1 MRIRKPYLLPAIL
14 LLTISFSL
22 QAQISHLVTHY
33 ARNDYAAGNQNWS
46 IGIDKQ
52 GYLYAGNNNGLL
64 VFDGVHWKTYQV
76 PGRLIV
82 RSVLIAD
89 DGRIYTGSFE
99 EFGYWEKN
107 GESGLTYHSLKPLLK
122 NYRFHNEEIWK
133 IVESE
138 KKIYFQSFS
147 SLFVYDGKTV
157 KAISTRGNVV
167 FLLKA
172 GDKMFLQNV
181 RGALFE
187 VINDKL
193 EKVEMG
199 DLMAGSEV
207 KTILPYGLSTYL
219 IGTTSSGLFLYDGK
233 SIKPWETPANEL
245 LKQSQINNGIILGS
259 KIIFGTIV
267 RGIVILDRNGNLI
280 DNLNGDNTLQ
290 DNTVLSMCPDDKG
303 NIWAGL
309 DRGIDYIS
317 FDSPLD
323 LYLQEGS
330 QTGAV
335 YTAVLDGTDLYIGTN
350 RGISLYRKAG
360 EQYKYAGLVP
370 NSQGQVWELKKIDG
384 EIFCGHTNGSYVIK
398 DQKLVKISQVNGG
411 YSLQKFMYQ
420 GTEYLIQST
429 YSSLVLYRKEGNDWK
444 YYREIYGYVEPS
456 YFLENDHLGNIWVG
470 HSVKG
475 LYQLRLNAT
484 LDSVAYLH
492 NFGMKDG
499 FKAENNTGVFKIDS
513 RVVFTSGKMIY
524 TWDDLEQKIIQ
535 FTYLNNQLQ
544 EYAGAKRI
552 IPAGNNRY
560 WFIKQDNVALFE
572 IKSGK
577 VKLIYRL
584 LPEEY
589 KVRMVESFEN
599 IIPLNESESLLCL
612 DNGFVIIHMNKI
624 AAATNKRFKPEFKNI
639 LAWNAAGEKI
649 KIFPG
654 IKSVKIPHS
663 NNSLSITFT
672 PENHPLEKPLYQYKL
687 ENIDTAWSS
696 WSNENDIKYSRLP
709 KGDYVFHVRALLPS
723 GFPSEDVIFRFTI
736 KPPWYACTLA
746 FLLYSLAFAGIIY
759 LSLSWNKRRVNRHH
773 ERLRQE
779 ASAKTLLEKKQAEQE
794 IITLQNQNLETQISY
809 KNLQLADATYS
820 ILKKNELLI
829 GIKDELEKQRIA
841 LGNRYPNRYFDRI
854 NSLINKSIAN
864 DKDWQSFEVLFE
876 QAHENFFKRLKSA
889 YPDLTPSDLKLCAYL
904 KLNLSSKEIAPLLNI
919 SLRGVE
925 IRRYRLRKHLS
936 LTSDENLVEFIM
948 QF

>member
-1 MRIRKPYLLPAIL
+1 MKTWKPYLRLTL
-14 LLTISFSL
+14 LLSTVSFSL

-33 ARNDYAAGNQNWS
+33 SRNDYAAGNQNWS
-46 IGIDKQ
+46 IDIDKQ
-52 GYLYAGNNNGLL
+52 GFLYAGNNNGLL
-64 VFDGVHWKTYQV
+64 VFDGVQWKTYQV

-82 RSVLIAD
+82 RSVMIAND
-89 DGRIYTGSFE
+89 DRIYTGSFE

-107 GESGLTYHSLKPLLK
+107 SESVLSYHSLKPLLK

-133 IVESE
+133 IVESDN
-138 KKIYFQSFS
+138 KIYFQSFS
-147 SLFVYDGKTV
+147 SLFVYDRKTV
-157 KAISTRGNVV
+157 KPIPTQGNVV

-172 GDKMFLQNV
+172 GRKMFLQNV

-187 VINDKL
+187 VVNDKL

-207 KTILPYGLSTYL
+207 KTILPYGLNTYL
-219 IGTTSSGLFLYDGK
+219 IGTTSSGLFMYDGK
-233 SIKPWETPANEL
+233 SITPWEIPANEL
-245 LKQSQINNGIILGS
+245 LKQSQINNGIILDS

-267 RGIVILDRNGNLI
+267 RGIMILDRNGNLL
-280 DNLNGDNTLQ
+280 DNFNGDNTLQ
-290 DNTVLSMCPDDKG
+290 DNTVLSMCSDEKG

-309 DRGIDYIS
+309 DRGIDNIS

-323 LYLQEGS
+323 LYLQEGG

-335 YTAVLDGTDLYIGTN
+335 YTAALDGNNLYIGTN
-350 RGISLYRKAG
+350 RGISLYLKAG
-360 EQYKYAGLVP
+360 ERYKYAGLIP

-384 EIFCGHTNGSYVIK
+384 DIFCGHTDGTYVIK
-398 DQKLVKISQVNGG
+398 DQQLVRISEINGG
-411 YSLQKFMYQ
+411 FSLQKFIYQ

-429 YSSLVLYRKEGNDWK
+429 YSSLVLYRKEGNEWK
-444 YYREIYGYVEPS
+444 YYREIIGYVEPS
-456 YFLENDHLGNIWVG
+456 WFLENDHLGNIWVG

-475 LYQLRLNAT
+475 LYKIKLNVT
-484 LDSVAYLH
+484 LDSVADLH
-492 NFGMKDG
+492 NFGIKDG
-499 FKAENNTGVFKIDS
+499 FKAENNAGVFKIDS

-524 TWDDLEQKIIQ
+524 TWDDLEQKIILYS
-535 FTYLNNQLQ
+535 YLNEQLK
-544 EYAGAKRI
+544 EYAGVKRI
-552 IPAGNNRY
+552 VPAGDNKY

-572 IKSGK
+572 INSGK
-577 VKLIYRL
+577 TKLIYRL

-589 KVRMVESFEN
+589 HVRMVENFEN
-599 IIPLNESESLLCL
+599 IIPLNDSESLLCL
-612 DNGFVIIHMNKI
+612 DNGFVIIHLNKL
-624 AAATNKRFKPEFKNI
+624 AAVTLKRFKPVFRNI
-639 LAWNAAGEKI
+639 LAWNASGEKI
-649 KIFPG
+649 EIVPG

-672 PENHPLEKPLYQYKL
+672 PENQPLDRHLYQYKL

-696 WSNENDIKYSRLP
+696 WSNENEIRYSRLP
-709 KGDYVFHVRALLPS
+709 KGDYTFHVRALLPS
-723 GFPSEDVIFRFTI
+723 GFPSQDVSFQFTI
-736 KPPWYACTLA
+736 KPPWYASTLA
-746 FLLYSLAFAGIIY
+746 FVLYSLAFLGIIY
-759 LSLSWNKRRVNRHH
+759 LSLSWYRRKVNHHH

-779 ASAKTLLEKKQAEQE
+779 ADAKTLLEKKQAEQE

-829 GIKDELEKQRIA
+829 GIKEELEKQRLA

-854 NSLINKSIAN
+854 NSLINKSIAS
-864 DKDWQSFEVLFE
+864 DKDWQNFEVLFE

-925 IRRYRLRKHLS
+925 IRRYRLRKRLS
-936 LTSDENLVEFIM
+936 LASDENLVEFIM